1 MAEHVCPWWVGYLLV
16 CPIRRWF
23 QNPEKI
29 LSPYIS
35 EGMTVLDIGPG
46 MGFFTI
52 PAAQMVRESGRVIAV
67 DLQEK
72 MLKSLVK
79 RAEKAGVAGRIV
91 AKLCEPDSLG
101 VSDPIDLCLAI
112 NVVHEVPDA
121 SALFSQIKAILK
133 PTGRLLLAE
142 PGKWHVSEK
151 DFEGTLAK
159 ASAAGLKLVGRPKIR
174 RSQSALLGLSESF
187 FYSFRGLASPVVV

>member
-16 CPIRRWF
+16 SPIRRWF
-23 QNPEKI
+23 QDPEKI
-29 LSPYIS
+29 LAPYIS
-35 EGMTVLDIGPG
+35 KGMTVLDIGPG

-52 PAAQMVRESGRVIAV
+52 PAAQMVGDNGIVIAV

-101 VSDPIDLCLAI
+101 VSELIDLCLAF
-112 NVVHEVPDA
+112 NVAHEVPDA

-133 PTGRLLLAE
+133 PTGKLLLAE
-142 PGKWHVSEK
+142 PGRWHISER
-151 DFEGTLAK
+151 DFESTLAK
-159 ASAAGLKLVGRPKIR
+159 ASTAGLKLIARPGIR
-174 RSQSALLGLSESF
+174 GSQSALLG
-187 FYSFRGLASPVVV
+187 PD

>member
-16 CPIRRWF
+16 SPIRRWF
-23 QNPEKI
+23 QDPEKI
-29 LSPYIS
+29 LAPYIS
-35 EGMTVLDIGPG
+35 KGMTVLDIGPG

-52 PAAQMVRESGRVIAV
+52 PAAQMVGDNGIVIAV

-101 VSDPIDLCLAI
+101 VSELIDLCLAF
-112 NVVHEVPDA
+112 NVAHEVPDA
-121 SALFSQIKAILK
+121 SALFSQIRAILK
-133 PTGRLLLAE
+133 PTGRLLLSE
-142 PGKWHVSEK
+142 PGKWHVSET
-151 DFEGTLAK
+151 DFQSTLAK
-159 ASAAGLKLVGRPKIR
+159 ASAAGLKLIAQPEIR
-174 RSQSALLGLSESF
+174 RSQSALLGLE
-187 FYSFRGLASPVVV
+187 